1 MVVVLEI
8 LNWKSVSINVR
19 LMTHVFF
26 KDDTKLKRI
35 SEMPKYSYD
44 YF

>member
-19 LMTHVFF
+19 LMKHVFF
-26 KDDTKLKRI
+26 K
-35 SEMPKYSYD
+35 
-44 YF
+44 YFKKIKIIE

>member
-1 MVVVLEI
+1 MVVLEI

-26 KDDTKLKRI
+26 KDFKQITI
-35 SEMPKYSYD
+35 IE
-44 YF
+44 